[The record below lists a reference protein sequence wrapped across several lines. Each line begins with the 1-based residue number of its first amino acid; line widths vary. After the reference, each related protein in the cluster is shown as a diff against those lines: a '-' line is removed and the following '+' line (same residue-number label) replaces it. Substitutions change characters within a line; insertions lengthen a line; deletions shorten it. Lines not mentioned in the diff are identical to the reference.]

1 MAAAGLLPGV
11 SACESTTE
19 PARRP
24 PYKTRSLEWLF
35 ARLESVHRLLEFVI
49 RHGYSL
55 VFFWVLAEQAAL
67 PLPSIP
73 LLMAAGALARMGK
86 LSLMGILLCGL
97 LGCLLAD
104 VAWFQLGK
112 WRGAKILR
120 FICRIS
126 LEPDSCVRKTEN
138 LFVRF
143 GLRSLLVAKFI
154 PGLNAVAA
162 PMAGASG
169 VSMARFMAFDSL
181 GALLWIG
188 AYVSIG
194 YVFTDQLEIAA
205 SYALQLGSWLIYF
218 IAGLLA
224 GWIGWKFIQRR
235 RMLRELD
242 VARITAW
249 ELQSRL
255 RAGEDIIVLDLRS
268 PLDQTESVPGALR
281 FSLEELAERNAE
293 IPRDREV
300 VVLCT

>member
-1 MAAAGLLPGV
+1 
-11 SACESTTE
+11 
-19 PARRP
+19 
-24 PYKTRSLEWLF
+24 
-35 ARLESVHRLLEFVI
+35 
-49 RHGYSL
+49 
-55 VFFWVLAEQAAL
+55 
-67 PLPSIP
+67 
-73 LLMAAGALARMGK
+73 MGK

-112 WRGAKILR
+112 RRGARILR

-138 LFVRF
+138 LFVKF

-169 VSMARFMAFDSL
+169 VSIARFMAFDSL

-188 AYVSIG
+188 AYVGIG

-218 IAGLLA
+218 IVGSLA
-224 GWIGWKFIQRR
+224 AWIAWKFFQRR
-235 RMLRELD
+235 RTLRELN

-249 ELQSRL
+249 ELRSRL
-255 RAGEDIIVLDLRS
+255 RAGEEIVVLDLRS
-268 PLDQTESVPGALR
+268 ALDQTESVPGALR
-281 FSLEELAERNAE
+281 VGFDELAERYAE
-293 IPRDREV
+293 IPRDRDV

>member
-1 MAAAGLLPGV
+1 M
-11 SACESTTE
+11 
-19 PARRP
+19 
-24 PYKTRSLEWLF
+24 
-35 ARLESVHRLLEFVI
+35 HRLLEFVV

-73 LLMAAGALARMGK
+73 LLMAAGALARIGK
-86 LSLMGILLCGL
+86 LNLAGILLCGL
-97 LGCLLAD
+97 VACLLAD
-104 VAWFQLGK
+104 CAWFQLGK
-112 WRGAKILR
+112 RRGAKILR

-162 PMAGASG
+162 PLAGASG
-169 VSMARFMAFDSL
+169 VGMARFMAFDSL
-181 GALLWIG
+181 GSLFWIG
-188 AYVSIG
+188 AYVGVG
-194 YVFTDQLEIAA
+194 YVFSDQLEIAA

-218 IAGLLA
+218 IVGLLA

-235 RMLRELD
+235 RTLRELN

-249 ELQSRL
+249 ELRSRL
-255 RAGEDIIVLDLRS
+255 RAGEEIVVLDLRS
-268 PLDQTESVPGALR
+268 PLDRTEAIPGALR
-281 FSLEELAERNAE
+281 FGFEELAERNAE
-293 IPRDREV
+293 IPRDRDV

>member
-1 MAAAGLLPGV
+1 
-11 SACESTTE
+11 
-19 PARRP
+19 
-24 PYKTRSLEWLF
+24 
-35 ARLESVHRLLEFVI
+35 VHRLLEFVV

-86 LSLMGILLCGL
+86 LNLAGVLLCGL
-97 LGCLLAD
+97 LACLLAD
-104 VAWFQLGK
+104 CAWFQLGK
-112 WRGAKILR
+112 HRGAKILR

-126 LEPDSCVRKTEN
+126 FEPDSCVRKTEN

-188 AYVSIG
+188 AYVCVG
-194 YVFTDQLEIAA
+194 YVFSDQLEIAA
-205 SYALQLGSWLIYF
+205 AYALQFGSALIYF
-218 IAGLLA
+218 IVGLLA
-224 GWIGWKFIQRR
+224 GWVAWKFIQRQR
-235 RMLRELD
+235 TLHKLN

-249 ELQSRL
+249 ELRARL
-255 RAGEDIIVLDLRS
+255 NGGEDIVVLDLRS
-268 PLDQTESVPGALR
+268 PLDLTESIPGALR
-281 FSLEELAERNAE
+281 FTFEQLAERNAE
-293 IPRDREV
+293 IPRDRDV